1 MTNNLKVLSEDGLLA
16 GELASAGQRLV
27 VADFTATWCGPCQ
40 RIAPVFLEYAKRYPK
55 ALFLKIDVDE
65 CPDTAAAQGVR
76 AMPTFIFY
84 RSKNKIDSM
93 QGADQRM
100 LEDKI
105 KQHYG
110 SGDGDDAAEDCGVAG
125 HIDLAQYIHQ
135 GSCECLNE
143 SDERPFAGA
152 LKAGAGYLESDCDEQ
167 LILSLAFSQ
176 AVKVHSL
183 RLRAPAEN
191 GPKNVKI
198 FINQPNTLDF
208 DKAESMTP
216 VQELEL
222 TKDDLA
228 DGIVPLRYVKFQN
241 VTNLQLFF
249 RDNQTG
255 ADTTRIDHI
264 AIIGSLIGTTN
275 MQEFKRV
282 AGKKGEA
289 H

>member
-1 MTNNLKVLSEDGLLA
+1 MPLGPVTNITAHSVNTLPSPRHQLVTNP
-16 GELASAGQRLV
+16 LAS
-27 VADFTATWCGPCQ
+27 T
-40 RIAPVFLEYAKRYPK
+40 
-55 ALFLKIDVDE
+55 
-65 CPDTAAAQGVR
+65 
-76 AMPTFIFY
+76 
-84 RSKNKIDSM
+84 
-93 QGADQRM
+93 QGADQRA

-110 SGDGDDAAEDCGVAG
+110 SGDGDDAAEDSGVAG

-143 SDERPFAGA
+143 SDERPFASA
-152 LKAGAGYLESDCDEQ
+152 LKSGGGYLESDCDEQ
-167 LILSLAFSQ
+167 LILSLSFSQ

-191 GPKNVKI
+191 GPKAVKI

-255 ADTTRIDHI
+255 AETTRIDHI
-264 AIIGSLIGTTN
+264 AVIGSLIGTTN
-275 MQEFKRV
+275 MQDFKRV